1 MSKDIDA
8 FVRTNLPT
16 AQAVASKIG
25 VDPMVLLGQWGLETG
40 WGKSVVPGTNNL
52 GNIKGQG
59 VSATDNMT
67 GSTDQYRAYPT
78 LDAFGQDFSGLISRK
93 YQGAMNTGPDAVAYA
108 TALKKGGYAEDP
120 QYATKLPAAV
130 QSVRASQGIDI
141 DPSKIQ
147 WDAPQSK
154 GSPDIAPQIDAS
166 KVQWDSAPAV
176 NAKAVQPAPQQTYD
190 PTSGMST
197 FDKVMAGA
205 GKSVV
210 DLGHGIRQLGAEVGN
225 KAGLVSDA
233 TVADLR
239 AQEDE
244 RKALDAPLMRTGAG
258 TAGYVGGM
266 LATSVI
272 PATIGAKV
280 AAGAGMANTANALRV
295 VANPNTYKAAAAVGA
310 LQGSLQPVGTDD
322 SRTMNAGLG
331 AAGGMAGNAIVN
343 GIGRIAQPVKNALSP
358 ILQQGADVLRNAGV
372 PLDAAQQSGSAMLGR
387 IRSALSDNPFT
398 AGGETAKRVT
408 QQSAFNNAILNTI
421 GASGEAAT
429 PDVMSAAKNR
439 IGQVFNDVAARNP
452 VAYDNTLNQAITNI
466 AQNARNELSD
476 QQMGIITRQINNVL
490 DKANNP
496 GMAIDGSAY
505 QNIKSGLDRIS
516 GGQDTAV
523 GHWARQ
529 LRGVLDDALERSTAA
544 NGNQADYAAL
554 QQARQQWGNM
564 RKIEG
569 AIAVDG
575 SGDISPAKLAN
586 IVNQKA
592 NRASSVYGAGDQ
604 TLPDLA
610 KAGRNLLTDRL
621 PNSGTAA
628 RATMQLLAPALVG
641 GSYGALQGDWEKA
654 GIGALGGIA
663 LPKAAQY
670 AINNPAIANYL
681 ANGIGNEAVRS
692 ALMAPRNNALLN
704 ALVRRAV
711 TPQLPVLQNGAQQ

>member
-1 MSKDIDA
+1 MSKEIDA
-8 FVRTNLPT
+8 FVRTHLPT

-59 VSATDNMT
+59 VAATDNMT

-130 QSVRASQGIDI
+130 QAVRASQGIDI

-147 WDAPQSK
+147 WDAPQSS

-166 KVQWDSAPAV
+166 KIQWDSAPAAS
-176 NAKAVQPAPQQTYD
+176 AKVIQPAQQQTYD

-210 DLGHGIRQLGAEVGN
+210 DLGHGIRQLGAEAGN
-225 KAGLVSDA
+225 KLGLVSDQ
-233 TVADLR
+233 TVGDLR

-258 TAGYVGGM
+258 TGGYIGGM

-280 AAGAGMANTANALRV
+280 AAGTGMANTANALRV
-295 VANPNTYKAAAAVGA
+295 IANPNTYKAAAAVGA
-310 LQGSLQPVGTDD
+310 LQGSLQPVGSED

-331 AAGGMAGNAIVN
+331 AVGGMAGNAIVN

-372 PLDAAQQSGSAMLGR
+372 PLDAAQQSGSAVLGR

-398 AGGETAKRVT
+398 AGGEAAKRAT
-408 QQSAFNNAILNTI
+408 QQSAFNNAVLNTI
-421 GASGEAAT
+421 GAAGEAAT
-429 PDVMSAAKNR
+429 PDVMAAAKSR
-439 IGQVFNDVAARNP
+439 LGQVFNDVAARNP

-466 AQNARNELSD
+466 AKDARNELSD

-505 QNIKSGLDRIS
+505 QNIKSGLDRLS

-529 LRGVLDDALERSTAA
+529 LRNVLDDALERSTAA

-554 QQARQQWGNM
+554 KQARQQWGNM

-569 AIAVDG
+569 AIAADG

-610 KAGRNLLTDRL
+610 KAGRNLLTDKL

-654 GIGALGGIA
+654 ALGAAGGIA

-681 ANGIGNEAVRS
+681 ANGIGNDAVRGV
-692 ALMAPRNNALLN
+692 LMAPRNNALLN